1 MVDEV
6 ANVNKPRLSA
16 AGYMTVSA
24 FGFAVMGMCVKLGD
38 TYGFPIMQMM
48 LARATIAF
56 SLSYWDVRR
65 QNLSPWGNNQLM
77 LLLRGILGL
86 AGLIA
91 VFTSLT
97 LMPLAEAT
105 LIQYLH
111 PVFTAFLAWVF
122 LNEIIRKHT
131 IFCITFSIL
140 GLLCIGQPES
150 FGGKEIPN
158 IALFIGLVG
167 AAISAAAYTLVR
179 HLSRSEHPA
188 VIVLYFPMVCLPA
201 SFIAGWEGFIMPDLL
216 GWLILL
222 GIGVSTQVGQV
233 GMTLGVALETAS
245 RATAFSYTQIVF
257 AVVLGIVFLGE
268 APSFATILGALL
280 IVLGALINNLGAESQ
295 LKYGQAKHG
304 EG

>member
-111 PVFTAFLAWVF
+111 PVFTAFLAWIF
-122 LNEIIRKHT
+122 LGEIIRKNT

-140 GLLCIGQPES
+140 GLFCIGQPES
-150 FGGKEIPN
+150 FGGKEIPI
-158 IALFIGLVG
+158 IALFIGLIG

-179 HLSRSEHPA
+179 HLSGSEHPA

-201 SFIAGWEGFIMPDLL
+201 SFIAGWQGFIMPDLF

-233 GMTLGVALETAS
+233 GMTMGVALETAS

-257 AVVLGIVFLGE
+257 AVALGIIFLGE
-268 APSFATILGALL
+268 APSFATMIGALL
-280 IVLGALINNLGAESQ
+280 IILGAFINN
-295 LKYGQAKHG
+295 
-304 EG
+304 